1 MYGILSL
8 CDIGTLDRGFFST
21 NYKILYTFLGHT
33 RFVAE
38 ILSFGAVISGSAADD
53 SRSAADIFQSSC

>member
-8 CDIGTLDRGFFST
+8 CDIATLDGGFLST

-33 RFVAE
+33 GFAAE
-38 ILSFGAVISGSAADD
+38 ILSFGAVISGSTADV
-53 SRSAADIFQSSC
+53 SRSAADNVQSCC